1 VPLHAYR
8 FFSGTCRAAMSR
20 YQEILGG
27 RLDVTGVGDMP
38 PGEVPE
44 GVDPDFVM
52 HAALVFDD
60 GHMLMA
66 SDDPTGDGGPA
77 RGVALHFTASSVDEG
92 QRIFDELTEGG
103 AVEMPFE
110 EVFWAQRFGACV
122 DRFGTSWM
130 ISVDHPTD

>member
-1 VPLHAYR
+1 MPLHAYR
-8 FFSGTCRAAMSR
+8 FFSGTCRDAMSR

-27 RLDVTGVGDMP
+27 QLDVMTTADMP
-38 PGEVPE
+38 PGEAPE
-44 GVDPDFVM
+44 GAPADFVM

-77 RGVALHFTASSVDEG
+77 KGVALHYTAPSVDEG
-92 QRIFDELTEGG
+92 ARIFDGLAEGG
-103 AVEMPFE
+103 TVEMPFA
-110 EVFWAQRFGACV
+110 EVFWAQRFGSCV

-130 ISVDHPTD
+130 ISVDHPTG